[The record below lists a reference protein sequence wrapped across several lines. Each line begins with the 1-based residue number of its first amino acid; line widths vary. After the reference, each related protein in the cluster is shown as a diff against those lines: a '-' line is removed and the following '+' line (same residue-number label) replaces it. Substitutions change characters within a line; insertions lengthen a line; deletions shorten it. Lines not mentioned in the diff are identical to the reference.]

1 MVETTLKKKKKRTAK
16 ASHLLPNR
24 VVTYII
30 NIETSSKNCSV
41 AIAKNGVQMCCIE
54 AHDDHFI
61 HAEKLHMFVDE
72 ALKSANITLADVQAI
87 AISAGPGSYTGLRIG
102 TSAAKGFCYALQIP
116 LIALSSTEIL
126 VARMATPTEATIIA
140 AIDARRD
147 EIYTQVFSGAK
158 EPLSPIYAH
167 VLTENSFGELNL
179 KQLLFVGDGAEK
191 SASAIK
197 WTDAA
202 FDQCLPSAADMCQLS
217 YTKYKEGQFAD
228 VAYFE
233 PFYLKDFV
241 AGKPK
246 KIL

>member
-1 MVETTLKKKKKRTAK
+1 MLNTKKRRQTK
-16 ASHLLPNR
+16 TSHLLPNK
-24 VVTYII
+24 VVAYII

-61 HAEKLHMFVDE
+61 HAEKLHTFVDE
-72 ALKSANITLADVQAI
+72 ALKSANITLADVHAI

-102 TSAAKGFCYALQIP
+102 TSAAKGFCFVLQIP
-116 LIALSSTEIL
+116 LISIHTTQLLLEGISAKENT
-126 VARMATPTEATIIA
+126 AIIA

-147 EIYTQVFSGAK
+147 EIYTQVFSSAK
-158 EPLSPIYAH
+158 EHLSPIYAH
-167 VLTENSFGELNL
+167 VLTESSFSEYGFE
-179 KQLLFVGDGAEK
+179 KILFVGDGAEK
-191 SASAIK
+191 SASVIN

-202 FDQCLPSAADMCQLS
+202 FDQRLPSAADMCQLS
-217 YTKYKEGQFAD
+217 YQKFTANQFED

-246 KIL
+246 KML